1 MDRRLCLGK
10 LVKNKNL
17 KASAEE
23 SKKKIL
29 LIITERGGSGT
40 LTSTL
45 KLLEIVSEPVKV
57 EKMRPIH
64 KNLVPLYRPAVNNKK
79 KFQADSIRSISKHK
93 MHKKKHNKKYKMYQ
107 QQTRCCEMKLIKEVD
122 VIRLWVRRFNEFVFY
137 SPG

>member
-45 KLLEIVSEPVKV
+45 KLLEVVSEPVKV

-64 KNLVPLYRPAVNNKK
+64 KNLVPLYRPAVNNKE

-93 MHKKKHNKKYKMYQ
+93 MHKKHNKKYKMYQ
-107 QQTRCCEMKLIKEVD
+107 QQTWCCKMKLIKEVD
-122 VIRLWVRRFNEFVFY
+122 VIRLWVRKFNEFVFY